1 MEITEVLDQQ
11 TIVTHLATKDKAETL
26 EYMAQMFVKAGNVND
41 KEQFIKDVYEREA
54 IGATGVGNYIA
65 IPHGKSTA
73 VTKPG
78 VAVAVLNHEI
88 EWESLDNTGAKIV
101 ILFAVGADD
110 EAAMEHLKLLAMFSK
125 RLGDDAVIR
134 RLLEAEGVEDVIHAF
149 SEEEDTTEAAKEEEL
164 DLDDIEIL

>member
-78 VAVAVLNHEI
+78 VAVAVLNREI
-88 EWESLDNTGAKIV
+88 EWESLDNTGARIV

-134 RLLEAEGVEDVIHAF
+134 RLLEAEGVEDVMHAF
-149 SEEEDTTEAAKEEEL
+149 SEEEDTTEADKEEEL

>member
-1 MEITEVLDQQ
+1 MEITEVLDPQ
-11 TIVTHLATKDKAETL
+11 TIATHLNVTDKAQAL
-26 EYMAQMFVKAGNVND
+26 NAMAEMFVKARNVED

-65 IPHGKSTA
+65 IPHGKSVA
-73 VTKPG
+73 VKKPG
-78 VAVAVLNHEI
+78 VAVSVLDHEI

-125 RLGDDAVIR
+125 RLGDDAVIK
-134 RLLEAEGVEDVIHAF
+134 RLLDADSVEDVIHAF
-149 SEEEDTTEAAKEEEL
+149 AEEEAQTEDLEEEEL